1 MTLAERSGKGQ
12 SLLDEFFSSVVEH
25 LTSVNEVLL
34 SMDSIAKNN
43 KIKYVFENTNAYVY
57 RYVCTYICMYMCM
70 YVLYMCVLYTQTIH
84 THANN
89 TSIFFF
95 FLNREI
101 HVAQAGL

>member
-1 MTLAERSGKGQ
+1 MIFKSFNFNLKPCVV
-12 SLLDEFFSSVVEH
+12 FF
-25 LTSVNEVLL
+25 LT
-34 SMDSIAKNN
+34 IAVSEICNGY

-84 THANN
+84 THAYN